1 MRGNQ
6 LIGGRIKM
14 KSKLLAGFIILAV
27 LGVAAVVGLGQVSN
41 PFDTAADKNSVATEA
56 KKSPEQVVNNIYEA
70 IAQKDVKTFEQYV
83 DLKRVTEK
91 ALVSAMKYKSE
102 KEGKPLDAKQ
112 LDLIEQLKPAVLAE
126 VKEAVMSRVQ
136 DGKLPAINAQLLELI
151 RNPVLKEVKT
161 LQADKNNAVVNLK
174 VAYPNLQKT
183 FDVVLVLQVIAGEW
197 KVVEFA
203 NIGQLIAE
211 AEAVAGQE
219 IELPKN

>member
-1 MRGNQ
+1 
-6 LIGGRIKM
+6 M